1 MIHDLTI
8 TAVAHGGH
16 GVARVD
22 GQVCFVAYG
31 LPGDTVRARIVKR
44 SKGVLWAVIDEL
56 LEPSPDRIPAHCPVY
71 GVCGACTWLH
81 FAYPAQGEWKRRI
94 VRESLARLARIEID
108 VAWAEDPNHRLRYRT
123 RAEFH
128 GDGERLGF
136 YAAASHDV
144 VDVMAC
150 PLCHP
155 RLNTALATLRALK
168 PDASVEVV
176 VNPEGDDV
184 LVWTRSRIRGLESA
198 FAQAQHPGSEEARAS
213 FLFDGVPVVNGAFS
227 QSSLLLNR
235 VLVRTVYEAVGNAA
249 TVLDLYCGTG
259 NLSLGLARQC
269 VVTGIDHNRAAVEA
283 ARSIGAGDYRA
294 GNERAFHEAIRERAW
309 DTIILDPPRTGAR
322 EMAPA
327 LARCEAHSLVYVSCD
342 PATLAR
348 DTKVLIEG
356 GWCMERATAVD
367 LFPNTPHIETVCTFA
382 RTG

>member
-1 MIHDLTI
+1 MTHNLTI

-16 GVARVD
+16 GVARVE

-56 LEPSPDRIPAHCPVY
+56 LEASPDRIPAHCPVY
-71 GVCGACTWLH
+71 GICGACTWLH

-108 VAWAEDPNHRLRYRT
+108 VAWADDSNHRLRYRT

-128 GDGERLGF
+128 GDGEHLGF
-136 YAAASHDV
+136 YATASHDV
-144 VDVMAC
+144 VDVTAC

-168 PDASVEVV
+168 PDGSVEVV

-184 LVWTRSRIRGLESA
+184 LVWTRSHIRGLESA
-198 FAQAQHPGSEEARAS
+198 FAHAQHPGSEEARAS

-235 VLVRTVYEAVGNAA
+235 VLVRTVHDAVGDAA
-249 TVLDLYCGTG
+249 SVLDLYCGTG
-259 NLSLGLARQC
+259 NLSLGLARERD
-269 VVTGIDHNRAAVEA
+269 VTGIDHNRAAVEA
-283 ARSIGAGDYRA
+283 ARAIGAGDYRA
-294 GNERAFHEAIRERAW
+294 GNERAFHEAIREQAW
-309 DTIILDPPRTGAR
+309 DAIILDPPRTGAR

-327 LARCEAHSLVYVSCD
+327 LARCEARRLVYVSCD

-382 RTG
+382 RAG